1 MGAAQAGGAFKMK
14 RPAVDPAGIATYKR
28 QRLVADL
35 ENLRISEVPAARAAV
50 VDSAGRGHG
59 NALLADRIR
68 DQVWEVLQRP
78 RGEAALQQR
87 MCRQIWQDT
96 YNSHM
101 QVVRWVDWPAR
112 MFQIWLR
119 WWQSQGTESSDV
131 EMATD
136 YESYEEEETPMDVDE
151 DGDWKY

>member
-1 MGAAQAGGAFKMK
+1 MGVAQTSGTFKMK

-35 ENLRISEVPAARAAV
+35 EKLRISELPAERAAV
-50 VDSAGRGHG
+50 VDSAGRGHES
-59 NALLADRIR
+59 ALLADRIR

-78 RGEAALQQR
+78 SGEAEIQQR

-96 YNSHM
+96 YNSHL
-101 QVVRWVDWPAR
+101 QVVPWVDWRAR

-119 WWQSQGTESSDV
+119 WWQSQGTEPSDV

-136 YESYEEEETPMDVDE
+136 CESYYEDTHMDVDGE
-151 DGDWKY
+151 GDWTY